1 MTKPGLFRVS
11 HDINMDVFAL
21 DTEVTEAR
29 VPVLSAGVLGGAL
42 PIRTSGAQT
51 SQSRRKVQSSPVL
64 VQRKS
69 SGATVERS
77 LVVPARRWSEFSIV
91 GLENKYEDD
100 SDLATTTQSEFT
112 LNFRMRVILILGGVP
127 SHVTRCLKSRPE
139 SEKW

>member
-29 VPVLSAGVLGGAL
+29 VPVLSAGVLGGVL

-64 VQRKS
+64 VQRES
-69 SGATVERS
+69 SSATVERS

-112 LNFRMRVILILGGVP
+112 LNFRMRRDP
-127 SHVTRCLKSRPE
+127 HSWRCSFARHSV
-139 SEKW
+139 SEVKTGK